1 MKCTGE
7 DDQTEQEFM
16 HSMWSR
22 KSECCGPLVPLRMKP
37 SSVAQITTALDVVD
51 ATRVLSQ
58 ADRGD
63 GSYVMCAAHWY
74 DVAMVINGVGEA
86 YENELW
92 KSLKTSL
99 FIIVSRTAGWDHRE
113 MFNRFSSFYRAKTG
127 GYRSQGAM

>member
-1 MKCTGE
+1 MKCVGE

-22 KSECCGPLVPLRMKP
+22 KSECCGALVPLRMKP
-37 SSVAQITTALDVVD
+37 SSVAEMSAALNVLD

-63 GSYVMCAAHWY
+63 GSSVMCAAHWY

-113 MFNRFSSFYRAKTG
+113 MFNRFASFYRTKTG